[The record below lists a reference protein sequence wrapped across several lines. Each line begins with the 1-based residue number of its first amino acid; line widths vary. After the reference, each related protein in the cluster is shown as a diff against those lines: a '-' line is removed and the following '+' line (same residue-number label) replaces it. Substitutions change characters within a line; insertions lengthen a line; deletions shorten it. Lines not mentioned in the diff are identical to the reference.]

1 MCFLGYLTINGQGV
15 IEYLKTWGS
24 SVCLEWVILSYCQV
38 LKHNEISPSF
48 KKSILKAKFPQWPF
62 KRNDVIFTRGSF
74 IFNKH
79 VIFLLLLLYS
89 SPNCSMS
96 PLSVYP
102 PIVSG
107 LSGLMLSHGPLLF
120 LLLLLHLCC
129 VTEEQVAPLP
139 GDPAGST

>member
-1 MCFLGYLTINGQGV
+1 MVKGLLSIKRHRDMGEFCLLGMGN
-15 IEYLKTWGS
+15 
-24 SVCLEWVILSYCQV
+24 SVLLPGAET
-38 LKHNEISPSF
+38 HNEISPSF
-48 KKSILKAKFPQWPF
+48 KKSILKARFPRWPF
-62 KRNDVIFTRGSF
+62 KHNDVIFTSGSF
-74 IFNKH
+74 IFNQHVKTP

-96 PLSVYP
+96 PLSVHP
-102 PIVSG
+102 PIVSC

-120 LLLLLHLCC
+120 LLLHLCC